1 MKERALGCVNSPP
14 QPEGARRR
22 DSRNLGTSVST
33 SRVKLQAPK
42 LIFLVRTQALA
53 ISSFSSFSLSKLFKL
68 GKVFKLFGK
77 KSSPISILEALK
89 GNMKYLDSRER
100 GQMGMLSPFLK
111 WSLALLRNI
120 LWWLIGISFPFR
132 AFSAIGLYI
141 TTLRTRLI
149 VYFQVLFHV

>member
-1 MKERALGCVNSPP
+1 MAYSVVTKTYLFGGRGDGVPH
-14 QPEGARRR
+14 
-22 DSRNLGTSVST
+22 SVST

-53 ISSFSSFSLSKLFKL
+53 FSSFSSFSLSKLFKL

-89 GNMKYLDSRER
+89 GNMKYLDYRER